1 MTHFHFNKTNTID
14 CSIPCPLIIKTLSS
28 CPSRIINFDYPTSQ
42 DFHEISMVLL
52 SCTPYPTCFFILLLG
67 SYFRTTRMLL
77 IFIMEVIQNFLVNII
92 KNIIQ
97 DPRPNFKCN
106 HQFGNPSNHA
116 SFYTCIVIWFIIEEI
131 FTHSKKQF
139 KFKKLLVPLYIVYPF
154 ILYSRYYLNYHS
166 MEQIVTG
173 IIFGFFVSVFWYF
186 ICVKFILRYD
196 NPIKRIFQKL
206 NIKNTLTYDKISNR
220 DYNENE
226 DLIKQYQSLLEKNEK
241 IEQLKENLQKITQ
254 NIKNLD
260 FMKEQKK
267 MMHLDDDDDDDD

>member
-1 MTHFHFNKTNTID
+1 
-14 CSIPCPLIIKTLSS
+14 
-28 CPSRIINFDYPTSQ
+28 
-42 DFHEISMVLL
+42 
-52 SCTPYPTCFFILLLG
+52 
-67 SYFRTTRMLL
+67 
-77 IFIMEVIQNFLVNII
+77 
-92 KNIIQ
+92 
-97 DPRPNFKCN
+97 
-106 HQFGNPSNHA
+106 
-116 SFYTCIVIWFIIEEI
+116 
-131 FTHSKKQF
+131 
-139 KFKKLLVPLYIVYPF
+139 
-154 ILYSRYYLNYHS
+154 

-220 DYNENE
+220 DFNENE
-226 DLIKQYQSLLEKNEK
+226 DLIKQYQNLLEKNEK